1 MTTDKELIRMIQRSA
16 LTIYE
21 HAEKMAGNYS
31 TQTGLD
37 IGIRIRFGELVEIT
51 VDQTLLP
58 EGLYDNMTNWRNN
71 EHTGENKS
79 AASDLPDKRS
89 R

>member
-1 MTTDKELIRMIQRSA
+1 MTTDKELIRMLQRSA

-79 AASDLPDKRS
+79 AASDLPGKRS

>member
-1 MTTDKELIRMIQRSA
+1 MTTDKELIHMIQRSA

-37 IGIRIRFGELVEIT
+37 IRRFFRKAC
-51 VDQTLLP
+51 
-58 EGLYDNMTNWRNN
+58 MTI
-71 EHTGENKS
+71 
-79 AASDLPDKRS
+79 
-89 R
+89 